1 MLVCSRSFAEPPES
15 AASSESKLSYDV
27 EVAGAVVY
35 TTPPIRG
42 GTTPFGAGLGVRG
55 GVAFPHLYVGL
66 AGRGYLGGSDGDIT
80 DNALLGGVELG
91 YGVSTPLV
99 DGELTLRPLLGV
111 GGMLLMHTDP
121 SLLTASPDVVS
132 SASGRGGGRGGQS
145 DTTTLENV
153 YLEPALLVMYG
164 RGSVFGAAEA
174 NLLVIPG
181 VSYSGDTT
189 TWLAYGIQGEV
200 GYRF

>member
-1 MLVCSRSFAEPPES
+1 MLVCSRSFAEPPENATS
-15 AASSESKLSYDV
+15 REPKRSYDI
-27 EVAGAVVY
+27 EVAAAVVY

-42 GTTPFGAGLGVRG
+42 GTTPFGAGFGVRG
-55 GVAFPHLYVGL
+55 GFAFPHLYVGL
-66 AGRGYLGGSDGDIT
+66 AGRGYLGGSDGNIT

-91 YGVSTPLV
+91 YGMSTPLF
-99 DGELTLRPLLGV
+99 GGQFTLRPVLGV
-111 GGMLLMHTDP
+111 GGMVLMHTDP

-132 SASGRGGGRGGQS
+132 SASGQGGGRGHS

-153 YLEPALLVMYG
+153 YLEPALVVMYG

-174 NLLVIPG
+174 NLLAIPG

-189 TWLAYGIQGEV
+189 TWVAYGIQGEV